1 MIAIEGRFNLPVGA
15 YPTSII
21 SATTNAQTS
30 GGSSDLSGII
40 NRFDGTRFVS
50 TITSNENGKFYETI
64 GAASRN
70 IDVVADRQ
78 TWNMGGRQEYNGE
91 RCYLI
96 YVAYETDVSKYM
108 TRIDEA
114 EFHHINISSVQGT
127 YTTAVANLNKG
138 YDSIGVLVSVYV
150 PVSLIS
156 EYAEPT
162 SFLPT
167 SVVVNTTLIRHT
179 KHIGTPIEIEII
191 TDYDTNELQFRFDNA
206 RYAPTVKIDGVT
218 YEVLPQIADDAQS
231 VAYYYVKIP
240 ALQNH
245 TIVFEEWNAPYSAF
259 VLSGIMAMF
268 AYKPEISRR
277 SLISFNREVFDR
289 DNAERL
295 SYGVIS
301 CGGSL
306 KFNDY
311 DGTYKA
317 LAERL
322 ALNSNVTFTAFLV
335 NTLSKKKREII
346 SYMKCAN
353 WNYDNQSRSVSVT
366 LKDDLEEWQ
375 DIQVEGFSYD
385 PRNPSKVLPNKSMAD
400 LYKWLHKKTPS
411 KYYMLSYDQLDG
423 TTKGILSSTTIPYP
437 LLESGNLWAQWNK
450 LCVACALH
458 IYKNSRGDT
467 VCAYTDGV

>member
-64 GAASRN
+64 EAASRN
-70 IDVVADRQ
+70 IDVVGERQ

-91 RCYLI
+91 MCYLI
-96 YVAYETDVSKYM
+96 YAAYETDVSEYM

-114 EFHHINISSVQGT
+114 IFHHINVSSVQGT
-127 YTTAVANLNKG
+127 YTTAVANLNKVE
-138 YDSIGVLVSVYV
+138 DEIGVLVNIYV
-150 PVSLIS
+150 PMSLIS
-156 EYAEPT
+156 EDVSPT

-167 SVVVNTTLIRHT
+167 SVVVNTTLIRH
-179 KHIGTPIEIEII
+179 KKNIGTPIEVEII
-191 TDYDTNELQFRFDNA
+191 SDYDTNELQFRFDNA
-206 RYAPTVKIDGVT
+206 RYAPTAKIDGVT
-218 YEVLPQIADDAQS
+218 YEAFPVIADDAQS
-231 VAYYYVKIP
+231 VAYYSFSIP
-240 ALQNH
+240 ASQKH
-245 TIVFEEWNAPYSAF
+245 TIVFEEWNNPYSAF

-268 AYKPEISRR
+268 DYKPEISRR
-277 SLISFNREVFDR
+277 SIVSFNREVFDR

-322 ALNSNVTFTAFLV
+322 ALNSNVTFNAFLV
-335 NTLSKKKREII
+335 NTLSKKRESIA
-346 SYMKCAN
+346 YMKCAN

-375 DIQVEGFSYD
+375 DIQVEGFDYD
-385 PRNPSKVLPNKSMAD
+385 PRNPSKVLENKSMAD
-400 LYKWLHKKTPS
+400 LYKWLHGKTPR
-411 KYYMLSYDQLDG
+411 KYEMLSYGELDG
-423 TTKGILSSTTIPYP
+423 TTKGILSNTTIPYP

-467 VCAYTDGV
+467 VCAYTEGV

>member
-1 MIAIEGRFNLPVGA
+1 MIAIEGRFNLPLSG
-15 YPTSII
+15 YDTSIL

-40 NRFDGTRFVS
+40 NRLNAQPFVS
-50 TITSNENGKFYETI
+50 TFTSNENGKFYEKLES
-64 GAASRN
+64 GSRN
-70 IDVVADRQ
+70 IDIVGERQ
-78 TWNMGGRQEYNGE
+78 TFNMGGMQEYNGE
-91 RCYLI
+91 MCFLI

-108 TRIDEA
+108 TYIDEA
-114 EFHHINISSVQGT
+114 IFHHINVSSVQGT
-127 YTTAVANLNKG
+127 YTIAVANLNKG
-138 YDSIGVLVSVYV
+138 EDTIGILVNVYV
-150 PVSLIS
+150 PTSLITPD
-156 EYAEPT
+156 ADPT
-162 SFLPT
+162 SFIPT
-167 SVVVNTTLIRHT
+167 SVVVNTTLIRHA
-179 KHIGTPIEIEII
+179 KHIGTPVEIEMIS
-191 TDYDTNELQFRFDNA
+191 DYATNELQFRFDNA
-206 RYAPTVKIDGVT
+206 RYAPTAKIDGVT
-218 YEVLPQIADDAQS
+218 YEVLPQMADDAQS
-231 VAYYYVKIP
+231 VAYYYVDVP
-240 ALQNH
+240 ASQKH
-245 TIVFEEWNAPYSAF
+245 TIVFEEWSEPYSAF

-277 SLISFNREVFDR
+277 SIISFNREVFDR

-306 KFNDY
+306 QFNDY

-322 ALNSNVTFTAFLV
+322 ALNSNIIFDAFLV
-335 NTLSKKKREII
+335 NTLANKQQSIA
-346 SYMKCAN
+346 YMKCAN

-375 DIQVEGFSYD
+375 DIQVEGFGYD
-385 PRNPSKVLPNKSMAD
+385 PRNPSKVLANKSMAD
-400 LYKWLHKKTPS
+400 LYKWLHEKTP
-411 KYYMLSYDQLDG
+411 KRYFMLSFAELDRS
-423 TTKGILSSTTIPYP
+423 TQVILTNTTIEYP

-450 LCVACALH
+450 LCVACGLH